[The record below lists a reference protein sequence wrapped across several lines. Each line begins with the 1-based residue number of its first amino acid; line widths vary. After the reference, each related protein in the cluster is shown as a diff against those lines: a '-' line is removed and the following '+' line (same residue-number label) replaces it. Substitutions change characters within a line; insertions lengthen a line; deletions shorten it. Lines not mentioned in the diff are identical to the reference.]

1 MELFDLLGLTDGDF
15 GSLFSSLTLSRFAA
29 LAVLDVLLAES
40 SLLVS
45 SWLLLSMLFVDED
58 F

>member
-15 GSLFSSLTLSRFAA
+15 GSLFSSLTLSRFVA